1 MSQHLL
7 LMEITEFSI
16 RRRLINLTPV
26 IRAPKNRWSPA
37 KQIVSTALKLFNLPR
52 DTLIIL
58 TADKGSGDH
67 HERDVLAEVH
77 AMLFETDDDIQSQQ
91 EQESFVTNEQEIRV
105 ETQRTE
111 KPVEPHIS
119 KFSSRLREVARKKT
133 EKAQPTCD
141 LKSYAIAR
149 TARRQEQQLR
159 LSNIKKRIFRSLEN
173 ESGNS
178 KPSAKEILHQLKL
191 KELEKLRPE
200 MSKNIVFKI
209 VNEEQVDTTKDNEV
223 TVKNYPKITY
233 TKQKVSSTNYKQE
246 EMKFKENESTISKL
260 KVPEEQPKRAVL
272 NANKPHVT
280 KVEYLPK
287 LDFNSESIE
296 VNGILSEDQ
305 KDTLET
311 KIVKSTSVKENP
323 TEKQIVPDVEK
334 SVRKCS
340 LTIVNN
346 IGSKRRS
353 STSGLTDSKKLKTE
367 DPDLPA
373 ARNSLNF
380 DLSDSVVEFL
390 QVSKPNPVSAVNN

>member
-1 MSQHLL
+1 
-7 LMEITEFSI
+7 
-16 RRRLINLTPV
+16 
-26 IRAPKNRWSPA
+26 
-37 KQIVSTALKLFNLPR
+37 
-52 DTLIIL
+52 
-58 TADKGSGDH
+58 
-67 HERDVLAEVH
+67 
-77 AMLFETDDDIQSQQ
+77 MLFETDDDIQSQQ
-91 EQESFVTNEQEIRV
+91 EQESFVTNDQEIRV

-111 KPVEPHIS
+111 KPVESHIS
-119 KFSSRLREVARKKT
+119 KFSSRLRELARKKT

-209 VNEEQVDTTKDNEV
+209 VHEEQVDTTKDNEV

-233 TKQKVSSTNYKQE
+233 TKQKVSSTNHKQE

-287 LDFNSESIE
+287 LDFNSENIE
-296 VNGILSEDQ
+296 INGILLEDQ

-323 TEKQIVPDVEK
+323 IEQQIVPDVDK

-353 STSGLTDSKKLKTE
+353 SGLTDSKRLKTE
-367 DPDLPA
+367 DPDLPS

-390 QVSKPNPVSAVNN
+390 QVSNQYPFSEVYN